1 VELMQQRVW
10 RLRQRH
16 LGVRLKNQD
25 SEGGSKVAQRPQ
37 AKPELARKPAVL
49 KVARE
54 SPAKEALGLV
64 SR

>member
-1 VELMQQRVW
+1 MQQRVW
-10 RLRQRH
+10 RLRQRR

-25 SEGGSKVAQRPQ
+25 SEGDSKVAQRPR
-37 AKPELARKPAVL
+37 AKPALARKLAVL

-54 SPAKEALGLV
+54 SPAKEALSLV